1 MKMDTD
7 YSKEIISAEIANLFK
22 NVEEFVVQ
30 KDSMIEAIRYIYLN
44 SYSNN

>member
-1 MKMDTD
+1 MNTD

-22 NVEEFVVQ
+22 NVEEFVVK
-30 KDSMIEAIRYIYLN
+30 KDTMVEAIRYMYLN